1 MSTLFV
7 DLLTV
12 IDFCYFDRQRGVIGE
27 SWIVDVKLFGELN
40 DEGMVFDFG
49 HVKKQIK
56 QAIDSGIDHKLV
68 VPVQAEGLSIVEK
81 DDEIFIEHHHNGVLT
96 LKYQSPR
103 EAVYLIESKD
113 VQIKTVERM
122 LEEYLNTLMPSNV
135 KRVEIKLRCED
146 IPTDFY
152 HYAHGLKKHLGDCQ
166 RIAHGHRSKIE
177 VNIDQKRNSDAENL
191 VATWFHDIYIGTQED
206 IKSTFEQDGQSFY
219 EFAYEAEQGFFSIC
233 LNQNRCHL
241 MQTDTTVE
249 LIAQHLC
256 DLLGEQYPNDDILVK
271 AFEGVQKG
279 AISQII
285 R

>member
-7 DLLTV
+7 DQLTV
-12 IDFCYFDRQRGVIGE
+12 IDFCYFDRHRGVIGE
-27 SWIVDVKLFGELN
+27 SWIVDVKLYGELN

-68 VPVQAEGLSIVEK
+68 VPTGAPGLSIIEK
-81 DDEIFIEHHHNGVLT
+81 DETIFIEHHNNDQLT

-103 EAVYLIESKD
+103 EAVYLIDAED
-113 VQIKTVERM
+113 IQINTVERM

-177 VNIDQKRNSDAENL
+177 VNINHKRHVVAEKL
-191 VATWFHDIYIGTQED
+191 VSTWFHDIYIGTSED
-206 IKSTFEQDGQSFY
+206 IKNEFEQNGQAFY
-219 EFAYEAEQGFFSIC
+219 EFAYEAEQGYFSIS
-233 LNQNRCHL
+233 LNKNRCHI
-241 MQTDTTVE
+241 MFTDSTVE

-256 DLLGEQYPNDDILVK
+256 DLLDEHYPNDDILVK

-279 AISQII
+279 AIAQII